1 MAFFR
6 HFLGEEK
13 MGIGLS
19 YTQKQMQ
26 TASVTVVDG
35 GSHAEFRTLSDNQS
49 LK

>member
-1 MAFFR
+1 MAFFK

-13 MGIGLS
+13 IGIGLS

-26 TASVTVVDG
+26 TVTVVDG